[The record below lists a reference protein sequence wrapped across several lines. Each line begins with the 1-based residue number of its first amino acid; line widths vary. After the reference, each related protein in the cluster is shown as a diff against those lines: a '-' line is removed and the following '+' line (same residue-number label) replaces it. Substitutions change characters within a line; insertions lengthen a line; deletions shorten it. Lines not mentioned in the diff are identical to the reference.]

1 MARKTLTQKD
11 PMVAVAETPGRSGNI
26 SEDEIRRR
34 AYEIFLERGAT
45 PGDPQNDWFEAEKE
59 LFGR

>member
-34 AYEIFLERGAT
+34 AYEIFFECGAT
-45 PGDPQNDWFEAEKE
+45 PGDP
-59 LFGR
+59 